1 MFRNYLKIA
10 FRNLLK
16 YKAYSFINIFGLA
29 VGITACIMILLY
41 VNDEV
46 SYDKYN
52 TKAERTYRLYGRAL
66 MQGREFRMAVSPA
79 PAGATLVHD
88 FPEVVQY
95 ARLLPSANMLIKY
108 KNNVFSETR
117 FFWADSTLFDVF
129 TIPFIKGNPRIA
141 LKQPHTVVLTESLA
155 KKYFGNED
163 PLNKIMNFEDGTA
176 YTVSGVVK
184 DCPSNSHFHYDIFAS
199 MASIE
204 AGKSNFWINNNFY
217 TYIVL
222 KKGASVSALQAKFPE
237 LVKKYAGPQIYQAM
251 GITFEDWEKKDNS
264 YEFYLQ
270 PLTSIH
276 LYSHLNNELEA
287 NSDIKYVYI
296 FSIIAVFI
304 LMIACINFMNLS
316 TARSITRSKEVGVRK
331 VLGSNKSQLIK
342 QFLTESFLL
351 TFIAVL
357 IAVLLVE
364 ILLPFFDNLA
374 GKSLHTNYFHSL
386 LAIPALFFVIIIVG
400 LISGSY
406 PAFFLSSFQP
416 VKVLKGKATGN
427 KGSWLR
433 SGLVIFQF
441 SISIILFI
449 GTMIIYSQMKYI
461 QEADL
466 GFNKEHVIVIQ
477 RAWALENH
485 AQTFKEELLKS
496 PNIIDAT
503 NTNDLPGRQF
513 SETVF
518 KLENAPAS
526 QQFLMGLI
534 STDGN
539 FAKTM
544 GIKIAEGRYFSNQN
558 PADSLAVIIN
568 ESAVKTFNLKEPLGK
583 RITFT
588 GQNLTCTIIGVVKD
602 FHIRSLHQK
611 IEPLVIY
618 YGRGQTS
625 YLPIR
630 ISSKDISGTISHIK
644 DEWKKFVPNKP
655 FEYFFLDEDLNKLY
669 QSEQKT
675 GEILTSFSLLA
686 IFIACLGL
694 FGLAAFTTE
703 RRTKEIGIRKA
714 LGASVPHVIFILSK
728 EFSKWVLVANI
739 IAWPVAYY
747 FMNKWLQDFA
757 YRININIWIFV
768 LAGIAALLI
777 ALLTVISHSVKA
789 ATANPIKSLRYE

>member
-1 MFRNYLKIA
+1 MVRNYLKIA
-10 FRNLLK
+10 FRNLFK
-16 YKAYSFINIFGLA
+16 YKAYSLINILGLA

-41 VNDEV
+41 VNDEL
-46 SYDKYN
+46 SYDNYN
-52 TKAERTYRLYGRAL
+52 LKAERIYRLYGKVH
-66 MQGREFRMAVSPA
+66 MQGREFNMAVSPA

-88 FPEVVQY
+88 YPEVVQY
-95 ARLLPSANMLIKY
+95 TRLLPSSNMLIRY
-108 KNNVFSETR
+108 KNNVFIENR

-129 TIPFIKGNPRIA
+129 TIPFIEGNPKTA
-141 LKQPHTVVLTESLA
+141 LDQPHTIVLTESLA

-222 KKGASVSALQAKFPE
+222 KKGASFSKLQAKFLA
-237 LVKKYAGPQIYQAM
+237 LVKKYAGPQIYQGL
-251 GITFEDWEKKDNS
+251 GITFEDWKKKGNA
-264 YEFYLQ
+264 YEFFLQ

-276 LYSHLNNELEA
+276 LHSHLSNELEA
-287 NSDIKYVYI
+287 NGDIKYVYI
-296 FSIIAVFI
+296 FSIIAIFI
-304 LMIACINFMNLS
+304 LLIACINFMNLS

-331 VLGSNKSQLIK
+331 VLGSNKSQLVK
-342 QFLTESFLL
+342 QFLIESFLL
-351 TFIAVL
+351 TFISISVAV
-357 IAVLLVE
+357 ILVE
-364 ILLPFFDNLA
+364 IFLPLFNNISVKD
-374 GKSLHTNYFHSL
+374 LHTNYFHSL
-386 LAIPALFFVIIIVG
+386 IAVPALLAAIIIIS

-416 VKVLKGKATGN
+416 VKVLKGKANGI

-449 GTMIIYSQMKYI
+449 GTMIIYNQMKYI
-461 QEADL
+461 QDANL
-466 GFNKEHVIVIQ
+466 GFNKEHVLVIQ

-485 AQTFKEELLKS
+485 AGTFKDELMKN
-496 PNIIDAT
+496 PNIISAT

-518 KLENAPAS
+518 KLENAPVS
-526 QQFLMGLI
+526 QQFLMGMI

-544 GIKIAEGRYFSNQN
+544 GLKIVEGRYFSKEN
-558 PADSLAVIIN
+558 PSDSIACVIN
-568 ESAVKTFNLKEPLGK
+568 ESAVKTFDLKDPIGK
-583 RITFT
+583 RIKFA
-588 GQNLTCTIIGVVKD
+588 GQNLVCTIIGIVKD
-602 FHIRSLHQK
+602 FHLRSLHQK

-618 YGRGQTS
+618 YSRGQTN

-630 ISSKDISGTISHIK
+630 ISSNDISGSISAIK
-644 DEWKKFVPNKP
+644 NEWKKFVQNKP
-655 FEYFFLDEDLNKLY
+655 FEYFFLDEDLNRLY
-669 QSEQKT
+669 HSDQKT

-694 FGLAAFTTE
+694 FGLAAYTTE

-714 LGASVPHVIFILSK
+714 LGASVLRVIFILSK
-728 EFSKWVLVANI
+728 EFTKWVLVANV

-747 FMNKWLQDFA
+747 FMSKWLEDFA
-757 YRININIWIFV
+757 YRTNINIWIFILSGV
-768 LAGIAALLI
+768 LALLI
-777 ALLTVISHSVKA
+777 ALLTVISHAVKA
-789 ATANPIKSLRYE
+789 ARANPIKSLRYE